1 MGERKFDEML
11 FRRIHMAVFPIV
23 LIVLLLPAAAP
34 VAQTSDLNDL
44 MTAIAR
50 NEELITQARFLVHQT
65 SSSKARSS
73 LEAAEKLHQFSR
85 DLAAAG
91 DRPLI
96 AVRVTGQAR
105 QAILNTINIAK
116 REARLEENALKSM
129 ERAAHRLG
137 QARALYEEYGERDD
151 LPVRKLLEEAAA
163 QLQRARN
170 NMREHLFDVALQL
183 ARASTDMSN
192 RAIQMLKRDSL
203 SPEDVFREIE
213 RTDIIMERVM
223 SRDEPALRPSLDQAV
238 RDAMNQ
244 ARELQNRAKHNAR
257 SDNYRLAL
265 EQTRRAR
272 EITMR
277 VGRGAA
283 ASMEPNGEIVAR
295 AIAFTDELL
304 ARVGE
309 AAQESGEPRL
319 GERLDEAAR
328 LQMLAR
334 EKFDDEQYRAA
345 MSLTLRAREIAR
357 RALRSI
363 ERPLDAGAVRDAL
376 ARTDSAIE
384 RLAARA
390 GESGNT
396 TALNLVERA
405 RERQRSARAALE
417 SGDLRRALAL
427 TRVARNLSRRALQEL
442 GGDETG

>member
-1 MGERKFDEML
+1 ML
-11 FRRIHMAVFPIV
+11 YRRVHITILQIV

-34 VAQTSDLNDL
+34 VAQTGDLTDL
-44 MTAIAR
+44 FTAIAR
-50 NEELITQARFLVHQT
+50 NEELITEARFLVRQT
-65 SSSKARSS
+65 RSSKARSS
-73 LEAAEKLHQFSR
+73 LGAAEKLHQLSR

-91 DRPLI
+91 DRPLL
-96 AVRVTGQAR
+96 AVRATAAAR

-137 QARALYEEYGERDD
+137 QARALYEEYGDRDD
-151 LPVRKLLEEAAA
+151 LPVRKLLEESAA

-213 RTDIIMERVM
+213 RTDTIMERVM
-223 SRDEPALRPSLDQAV
+223 SRDDSAVRPSLEQAV

-244 ARELQNRAKHNAR
+244 ARELQNRAKYNAR
-257 SDNYRLAL
+257 SDNYRLSL

-277 VGRGAA
+277 VARGAT
-283 ASMEPNGEIVAR
+283 ASMEPDGSNVAR
-295 AIAFTDELL
+295 AITFTDEMLT
-304 ARVGE
+304 RVE
-309 AAQESGEPRL
+309 TAAQESGDPRM
-319 GERLDEAAR
+319 GERLDEAVR

-345 MSLTLRAREIAR
+345 MSLTLRAREISK
-357 RALRSI
+357 RALRSL
-363 ERPLDAGAVRDAL
+363 ERPINAEAVGEAL

-390 GESGNT
+390 TESGNT

-405 RERQRSARAALE
+405 RERQRNARAAFE

-427 TRVARNLSRRALQEL
+427 TRVARNLAHRALQEL